1 MRRTIAT
8 AVVAALC
15 LLGLSGASGAAASW
29 GTIARSQS
37 SGGNATEGS
46 VLSSRP
52 SALRIK
58 LVTGNSTSGYMFWT
72 ETCSVLGT
80 PSVHY
85 GKYFVTGN
93 ATNYRSLPVPT
104 RATWCSVA
112 WMMGETAG
120 TLKMYLQRGTAA
132 PPTPGGTA
140 TASCSDQMPYVQL
153 VKDPDAL
160 RGKCIT
166 EKGQVF
172 QYDTNTGLTSMLVSI
187 VDLGYNTW
195 TDNVLIRLPNA
206 AMGNGIYE
214 NDIIQVWGP
223 IGGSYTYTTTLGRT
237 ATVPVINAKH
247 LKLISK

>member
-1 MRRTIAT
+1 MDPK
-8 AVVAALC
+8 
-15 LLGLSGASGAAASW
+15 
-29 GTIARSQS
+29 
-37 SGGNATEGS
+37 GS

-58 LVTGNSTSGYMFWT
+58 LVTANSTSGYMFWT

-85 GKYFVTGN
+85 GEYSVARNT
-93 ATNYRSLPVPT
+93 TNYRSLPVPT

-120 TLKMYLQRGTAA
+120 TLKMYLQRGAAA
-132 PPTPGGTA
+132 PATPGGTA
-140 TASCSDQMPYVQL
+140 AASCSDQMPYVQL

-160 RGKCIT
+160 KGKCIT

-206 AMGNGIYE
+206 AMGKGIYE

-223 IGGSYTYTTTLGRT
+223 IGGSYTYTTTLGGT